1 MIAFFLAIGHIE
13 VDTLWTYLC
22 NYTPDPKLLILAAE
36 ISHVSH
42 ADTSGQHFH
51 VVADWEDKTWETFK
65 KTILIKKYNLRGQA
79 KDGLPRQ
86 YGRVTKIKDKDKM
99 IAYTIKGG
107 QFRYKNVDDKYIEQC
122 LEMSFEKEEDKK
134 EAYQETLMV
143 HLLAVRETF
152 MNLNNDPNR
161 YDSLCD
167 NPINVYYLA
176 EEILM
181 HHMENK
187 DKPICRTKLEYYI
200 EYYLQCEEP
209 LRFNKKVRQQI
220 LSIILKRI

>member
-1 MIAFFLAIGHIE
+1 MIALPQTYD
-13 VDTLWTYLC
+13 DTLWSHLC
-22 NYTPDPKLLILAAE
+22 KYSTETTPIIMSKE
-36 ISHVSH
+36 ISKRSH
-42 ADTSGQHFH
+42 QDISGHHFH
-51 VVADWEDKTWETFK
+51 IYVGWEDKTWEAFK
-65 KTILIKKYNLRGQA
+65 KTILIKTYQLRGQA

-86 YGRVTKIKDKDKM
+86 YGRVTKIKDDVKM
-99 IAYTIKGG
+99 IAYTIKCNNYKKTNID
-107 QFRYKNVDDKYIEQC
+107 QSYLDEIYKNE
-122 LEMSFEKEEDKK
+122 SFEKEDKK
-134 EAYQETLMV
+134 DYQETLMT

-167 NPINVYYLA
+167 SPINVYYLA

-200 EYYLQCEEP
+200 EYYLQCKEP
-209 LRFNKKVRQQI
+209 LRFNRKVRQQI